1 MYDTHASLCISS
13 LYPQYVLST
22 PSPSPLYVFSLV
34 VQVIEEERQEREE
47 AKKRRE
53 EADALEANR
62 GQDVSDTDLM
72 NKMFGFLDDE
82 NQGGD
87 GRTTDAFGEFKLVS
101 QSNYSDSVVDGVT
114 LC

>member
-1 MYDTHASLCISS
+1 MYEIHAICISS
-13 LYPQYVLST
+13 LCPQYVSST
-22 PSPSPLYVFSLV
+22 PSLNPLYVFCLA

-87 GRTTDAFGEFKLVS
+87 GRTTDAFGESSLIS
-101 QSNYSDSVVDGVT
+101 QSNYSDSVVDGVM